1 MSLLWMEYETEFE
14 HLVENGDHA
23 QYHPDDG
30 RNHSGREKT
39 ESVIRTIQQKIYFR
53 AYQIGR
59 ASCRERVSSPV

>member
-30 RNHSGREKT
+30 RNHSGREYCCWNECTSGKT
-39 ESVIRTIQQKIYFR
+39 FGY
-53 AYQIGR
+53 
-59 ASCRERVSSPV
+59 

>member
-30 RNHSGREKT
+30 RNHSGGERPWRGNHIYREDS
-39 ESVIRTIQQKIYFR
+39 SVLYSVLGGT
-53 AYQIGR
+53 A
-59 ASCRERVSSPV
+59 

>member
-30 RNHSGREKT
+30 RNHSGREQTGK
-39 ESVIRTIQQKIYFR
+39 
-53 AYQIGR
+53 IGR
-59 ASCRERVSSPV
+59 AHV

>member
-30 RNHSGREKT
+30 RNHSGREQT
-39 ESVIRTIQQKIYFR
+39 
-53 AYQIGR
+53 GR
-59 ASCRERVSSPV
+59 MKPF

>member
-30 RNHSGREKT
+30 RNWEK
-39 ESVIRTIQQKIYFR
+39 EAILR
-53 AYQIGR
+53 
-59 ASCRERVSSPV
+59 